1 MLKNKNTWIPTTQYI
16 MKSLQEKIMRKE
28 SVPSTSYIIKKLK
41 FFIQQIYINLS
52 HIQNLFAMN
61 TIA

>member
-1 MLKNKNTWIPTTQYI
+1 